1 MNRYNKEGVDNYR
14 DNVQNRLDLVQS
26 RLEELTINQ
35 ASQSSDITHIKE
47 SVDRLEVLVK
57 EQNGRVRKN
66 EQFLSAISAVGGV
79 ISIVFTGFIVWLFKG
94 RM

>member
-1 MNRYNKEGVDNYR
+1 MNRYNKQGVESYR
-14 DNVQNRLDLVQS
+14 DCVQS

-35 ASQSSDITHIKE
+35 ASQSSDIIHIKE
-47 SVDRLEVLVK
+47 SVDRLEIMVK

>member
-1 MNRYNKEGVDNYR
+1 MNRYNKEGVESYR
-14 DNVQNRLDLVQS
+14 DCVQS

-57 EQNGRVRKN
+57 EQNGRVRRN
-66 EQFLSAISAVGGV
+66 ENLLSAVAAIGGV
-79 ISIVFTGFIVWLFKG
+79 LSVVFTGFIAWLFKIKV
-94 RM
+94 

>member
-1 MNRYNKEGVDNYR
+1 MNRYNKQGVESYR
-14 DNVQNRLDLVQS
+14 DCVQS

-57 EQNGRVRKN
+57 EQNGRIRKN
-66 EQFLSAISAVGGV
+66 ENLLSAVSAIGGV
-79 ISIVFTGFIVWLFKG
+79 LSVVFGGFIAWLFKG

>member
-1 MNRYNKEGVDNYR
+1 MNRYNKEGVESYR
-14 DNVQNRLDLVQS
+14 DCVQS

-57 EQNGRVRKN
+57 EQNGRIRKN
-66 EQFLSAISAVGGV
+66 ENLLSAVSAIGGV
-79 ISIVFTGFIVWLFKG
+79 LSVVFGGFIAWLFKG

>member
-1 MNRYNKEGVDNYR
+1 MNRYNKQGVESYR
-14 DNVQNRLDLVQS
+14 DCVQN

-57 EQNGRVRKN
+57 EQNGRVRRN

-79 ISIVFTGFIVWLFKG
+79 ISIVFTGFIAWLF
-94 RM
+94 RMKT

>member
-35 ASQSSDITHIKE
+35 ASQTSNITHIKE

-57 EQNGRVRKN
+57 EQNGRIRKN
-66 EQFLSAISAVGGV
+66 ENLLSAVSAIGGV
-79 ISIVFTGFIVWLFKG
+79 LSIVFGGFIAWLFKG

>member
-14 DNVQNRLDLVQS
+14 DCVQS

-57 EQNGRVRKN
+57 EQNGRIRKN
-66 EQFLSAISAVGGV
+66 ENLLSAVSAIGGV
-79 ISIVFTGFIVWLFKG
+79 LSIVFGGFIAWLFKG

>member
-1 MNRYNKEGVDNYR
+1 MNRYNKQGVESYR
-14 DNVQNRLDLVQS
+14 DCVQS

-57 EQNGRVRKN
+57 EQNSRIRKN
-66 EQFLSAISAVGGV
+66 ENLLSAVSAIGGV
-79 ISIVFTGFIVWLFKG
+79 LSVVFGGFIAWLFKG

>member
-35 ASQSSDITHIKE
+35 ASQTSNITHIKE
-47 SVDRLEVLVK
+47 SVDRLEIMVK
-57 EQNGRVRKN
+57 EQNGRIRKN
-66 EQFLSAISAVGGV
+66 ENMLSAVSAIGGV
-79 ISIVFTGFIVWLFKG
+79 LSVVFGGFIAWLFKG
-94 RM
+94 KM

>member
-1 MNRYNKEGVDNYR
+1 MNKYNKEGVESYR
-14 DNVQNRLDLVQS
+14 DCVQS

-57 EQNGRVRKN
+57 EQNGRIRKN
-66 EQFLSAISAVGGV
+66 ENLLSAVSAIGGV
-79 ISIVFTGFIVWLFKG
+79 LSIVFGAFIAWLFKG
-94 RM
+94 KM

>member
-1 MNRYNKEGVDNYR
+1 MNKYNKEGVDNYR
-14 DNVQNRLDLVQS
+14 DCVQS

-57 EQNGRVRKN
+57 EQNGRVRRN
-66 EQFLSAISAVGGV
+66 ENLLSAVSAIGGV
-79 ISIVFTGFIVWLFKG
+79 LSIVFGGFIAWLFKG

>member
-1 MNRYNKEGVDNYR
+1 MNRYNKQGVESYR
-14 DNVQNRLDLVQS
+14 DCVQS

-47 SVDRLEVLVK
+47 SVDRLEIMVK
-57 EQNGRVRKN
+57 EQNGRVRRN

-79 ISIVFTGFIVWLFKG
+79 ISIVFTGFIAWLFKE

>member
-1 MNRYNKEGVDNYR
+1 MNRYNKEGVESYR
-14 DNVQNRLDLVQS
+14 DCVQS

-57 EQNGRVRKN
+57 EQNGRIRKN
-66 EQFLSAISAVGGV
+66 ENLLSAVSAIGGV
-79 ISIVFTGFIVWLFKG
+79 LSVVFGGFIAWLFKG
-94 RM
+94 KM

>member
-57 EQNGRVRKN
+57 EQNGRIRKN
-66 EQFLSAISAVGGV
+66 ENLLSAVSAIGGV
-79 ISIVFTGFIVWLFKG
+79 LSVVFGGFIAWLFKG
-94 RM
+94 KM

>member
-1 MNRYNKEGVDNYR
+1 MNRYNKQGVESYR
-14 DNVQNRLDLVQS
+14 DCVQS

-57 EQNGRVRKN
+57 EQNGRIRKN
-66 EQFLSAISAVGGV
+66 ENLLSAVSAIGGV
-79 ISIVFTGFIVWLFKG
+79 LSVVFGGFIAWLFKG
-94 RM
+94 KM

>member
-14 DNVQNRLDLVQS
+14 DNVQNRLDIVQS
-26 RLEELTINQ
+26 RLEELTVNQ

-57 EQNGRVRKN
+57 EQNSRIRKN
-66 EQFLSAISAVGGV
+66 ENLLSAVSAIGGV
-79 ISIVFTGFIVWLFKG
+79 LSVVFGGFIAWLFKG

>member
-1 MNRYNKEGVDNYR
+1 MNRYNKQGVDSYR
-14 DNVQNRLDLVQS
+14 DCVQN

-57 EQNGRVRKN
+57 EQNGRIRKN
-66 EQFLSAISAVGGV
+66 ENLLSAVSAIGGV
-79 ISIVFTGFIVWLFKG
+79 LSVVFGGFIAWLFKG
-94 RM
+94 KM

>member
-1 MNRYNKEGVDNYR
+1 MNRYNKQGVESYR
-14 DNVQNRLDLVQS
+14 DCVQS
-26 RLEELTINQ
+26 RLEELTVNQ

-57 EQNGRVRKN
+57 EQNSRIRKN

-79 ISIVFTGFIVWLFKG
+79 ISIVFTGFIAWLF
-94 RM
+94 RMKT

>member
-1 MNRYNKEGVDNYR
+1 MNRYNKQGVESYR
-14 DNVQNRLDLVQS
+14 DCVQN

-57 EQNGRVRKN
+57 EQNGRIRKN
-66 EQFLSAISAVGGV
+66 ENLLSAVSAIGGV
-79 ISIVFTGFIVWLFKG
+79 LSVVFGGFIAWLLKEKCNG
-94 RM
+94 VVKLE

>member
-1 MNRYNKEGVDNYR
+1 MNRYNKEGVESYR
-14 DNVQNRLDLVQS
+14 DCVQS

-47 SVDRLEVLVK
+47 SVDRLEIMVK
-57 EQNGRVRKN
+57 EQNGRVRRN

-79 ISIVFTGFIVWLFKG
+79 ISIVFTGFIAWLF
-94 RM
+94 RMKT